1 MAPASITLVLQKITF
16 LNVIKKFEWVDGGPG
31 QPGPLSKAATTL
43 LLSSLVRDLSAH
55 VSDPEI
61 SREVRS
67 TGKEMAEVAIGG
79 LIAGWEDGDDWCPPL
94 KPPKWPPGPGPWPWL
109 EALRVFDPEPV
120 PWFEAAGARLKD
132 GIIGFA
138 LQQIAALTPDE
149 QLAGQVND
157 VAMKLQ
163 G

>member
-1 MAPASITLVLQKITF
+1 MVLQKINF

-31 QPGPLSKAATTL
+31 QPGPLRLSKAATSL
-43 LLSSLVRDLSAH
+43 LLSSLVRDCSAA
-55 VSDPEI
+55 VSDQLI
-61 SREVRS
+61 GRELRAI
-67 TGKEMAEVAIGG
+67 GKEMAGSAAAG
-79 LIAGWEDGDDWCPPL
+79 LVEGWEDGDDLCPPWH

-109 EALRVFDPEPV
+109 EALHVFDPTPEP
-120 PWFEAAGARLKD
+120 WLEASPRLKD
-132 GIIGFA
+132 GIVGFA
-138 LQQIAALTPDE
+138 LQQIASLTPDE